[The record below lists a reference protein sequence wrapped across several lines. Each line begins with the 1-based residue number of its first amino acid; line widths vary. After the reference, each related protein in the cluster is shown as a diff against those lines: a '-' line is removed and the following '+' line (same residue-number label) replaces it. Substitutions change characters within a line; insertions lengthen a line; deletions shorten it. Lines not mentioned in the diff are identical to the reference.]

1 MFNFKKL
8 KVVAAENTGSTSSFV
23 GIRRGLSGELEFNLP
38 KGFDN
43 FPNGDFNE
51 TKKLFFRMYKTF
63 KHFDNDRIQKDLDRK
78 PSGKDNIETNG
89 KAYIFKDSEDNDVII
104 YSKIALIENMLEAYR
119 DLSMDFIGKSIG
131 KSDQIDYKKLD
142 QYLDKAIYLENDL
155 IFIDEMDAFRY
166 VIHYQSN
173 SLITLFC
180 FIIRELEK
188 ELGNF
193 IDSRINELANFFVDH
208 NLSPDQSLFEEASFE
223 STIATLKDILHEID
237 KTTAYKDERYW
248 RLFEAIESFLYG
260 ELNMETVYDD
270 GVFWGINNFFQI
282 WEDMCNTYAFSNFS
296 ILFADT
302 NITYMGARVGNHDL
316 DAHHKIYK
324 QKDLDYP
331 FYINFRKHKRW
342 MRPDLVEIIYS
353 QQETIFSTA
362 IGIERKRMFNN
373 NMINFDVRLLDKSKE
388 SLYKD
393 FCDSLANAA
402 NGSRKKL
409 GRNGVTSF
417 FNYFPQ
423 KLEMHKKR
431 LLAKHQLTSTSTP
444 TKVRIIDWKYME
456 LADFCRHNPKVEMDV
471 IKQLSYE
478 FCLSKLKLGKS
489 DNQPI
494 QEIQSIFVLPKFNNQ
509 EDKINDLNEITDYT
523 DIENSIK
530 LNKIGIYTIDFS
542 AVQEAYIKND

>member
-1 MFNFKKL
+1 MFNFRKL
-8 KVVAAENTGSTSSFV
+8 KMIRAGTAGSNNSFV
-23 GIRRGLSGELEFNLP
+23 GIRRGLSGDLEFNLP

-63 KHFDNDRIQKDLDRK
+63 KHFDNDRTQKELDKK
-78 PSGKDNIETNG
+78 PAGKDNIQTDG
-89 KAYIFKDSEDNDVII
+89 KAYTFKDSEDNDVII

-119 DLSMDFIGKSIG
+119 DLSMDFIEKSIG
-131 KSDQIDYKKLD
+131 RSDQIDYKRLD
-142 QYLDKAIYLENDL
+142 QYLDKAIYLDNDI
-155 IFIDEMDAFRY
+155 IFVDEMDASRY
-166 VIHYQSN
+166 IIHYQPN

-193 IDSRINELANFFVDH
+193 IDSRINELADFFVDH

-237 KTTAYKDERYW
+237 KTTAYKDDRYW

-282 WEDMCNTYAFSNFS
+282 WEDMCNTYAFSNFF

-302 NITYMGARVGNHDL
+302 NITYMGGRVGNYNL
-316 DAHHKIYK
+316 DSHHKIYK

-331 FYINFRKHKRW
+331 FYINFRKQKRW
-342 MRPDLVEIIYS
+342 MRPDLVEIIHS

-362 IGIERKRMFNN
+362 INIENLRKFNN

-393 FCDSLANAA
+393 FCSSLGNAH
-402 NGSRKKL
+402 GSRKKTS
-409 GRNGVTSF
+409 RNGVTSF
-417 FNYFPQ
+417 LNYFPQ

-431 LLAKHQLTSTSTP
+431 LLAKNQLNSTSIP
-444 TKVRIIDWKYME
+444 TKVRIIDWKYMG
-456 LADFCRHNPKVEMDV
+456 LADFYDNNPKVEADV
-471 IKQLSYE
+471 IKQLCYE

-494 QEIQSIFVLPKFNNQ
+494 QEIQSIFVIPRFNN
-509 EDKINDLNEITDYT
+509 EEIILDDLTEIKDYT
-523 DIENSIK
+523 GIAKSITS
-530 LNKIGIYTIDFS
+530 NKIGVYAIDFS